1 MPPELYRAS
10 NAGCIH
16 KAAGLRLLE
25 CAILPRN
32 DFSRIQYIIRVKG
45 NLHTFYQIYLC

>member
-25 CAILPRN
+25 CALLPRN
-32 DFSRIQYIIRVKG
+32 DFSRI
-45 NLHTFYQIYLC
+45 